1 MKIGFRLSK
10 CIEDIAHER
19 VKVEDVAF
27 VVSLT
32 SIREGRNLE
41 DIIDNWIHST
51 ILDANYREIYIDTLR
66 DLLAL
71 NKLIQ
76 PRLQGID
83 RHWIP
88 NSTCHWMDMYPSQP
102 PKNQAVETAWNNY
115 RVIQELS

>member
-10 CIEDIAHER
+10 CIVDIAHER

-32 SIREGRNLE
+32 GIREGRNLE

-51 ILDANYREIYIDTLR
+51 VLDANYREIYIDTLR

-88 NSTCHWMDMYPSQP
+88 DSTYHWMDMYPSQS